1 MAGGVEI
8 GVEIGLGRGITGDDK
23 GHEDTVREVDGCGP
37 KIEIIQLIKLNL
49 RNLIQKIYLLDIM

>member
-23 GHEDTVREVDGCGP
+23 GREDTVCEVDGCGP
-37 KIEIIQLIKLNL
+37 KIEIIQLIKLNF
-49 RNLIQKIYLLDIM
+49 